1 MESLLTNTATI
12 ENTSM
17 IRTKILVPTGVTNTF
32 LTSKRGKP
40 LYCNKKWPKIIW
52 SQTLRYRE
60 VPMYIHP
67 DEANTSC
74 TLRAHTSC

>member
-40 LYCNKKWPKIIW
+40 LYCNKKWPKISGPKLFATERFHCI
-52 SQTLRYRE
+52 SIQMKRTQVVL
-60 VPMYIHP
+60 
-67 DEANTSC
+67 
-74 TLRAHTSC
+74 